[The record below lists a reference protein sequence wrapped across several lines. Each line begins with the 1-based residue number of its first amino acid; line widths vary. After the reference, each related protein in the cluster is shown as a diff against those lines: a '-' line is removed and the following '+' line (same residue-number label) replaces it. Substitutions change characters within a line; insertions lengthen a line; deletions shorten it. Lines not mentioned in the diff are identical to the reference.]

1 MLPTVTGLPVLQAM
15 LVTLTTSPNSAAKKS
30 RAHLSE

>member
-1 MLPTVTGLPVLQAM
+1 MLPTVTGLLQAM